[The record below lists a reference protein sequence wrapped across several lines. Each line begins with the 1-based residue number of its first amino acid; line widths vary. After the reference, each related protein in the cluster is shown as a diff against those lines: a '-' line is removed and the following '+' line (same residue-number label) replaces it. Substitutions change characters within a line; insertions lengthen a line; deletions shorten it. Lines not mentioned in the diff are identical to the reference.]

1 MDGPVPVVLNLEV
14 AGRLRVAPHA
24 AAGVEHDAGLR
35 LQQQPG
41 EAGGQGSP
49 LAVGLDGAAGARA
62 AAPAGHARAAVDAG
76 EVARLLADAHRA
88 RLDAAATEF
97 AAIGRDAAE
106 LQAQHTICTRAYR
119 RARSEL
125 SIFNQE

>member
-1 MDGPVPVVLNLEV
+1 MDGPVPVVFDMEV
-14 AGRLRVAPHA
+14 SGCLWVAPHA
-24 AAGVEHDAGLR
+24 PAGVENDTDFR
-35 LQQQPG
+35 LQQHPG
-41 EAGGQGSP
+41 EAGGQGGP
-49 LAVGLDGAAGARA
+49 LAVGLDGAAGPRA

-88 RLDAAATEF
+88 RLDAAATEL
-97 AAIGRDAAE
+97 AAIGWDAAE
-106 LQAQHTICTRAYR
+106 LQAQHTICTCAYR